1 MTRSLAVCVLCCAS
15 VTVVSAADAP
25 LFPDP
30 DLEAAVRAQVY
41 GKRDNKEPLTVDDVK
56 SLSGISAKGKPI
68 KDLSGLERCAV
79 LAQLEISNAEV
90 TDLSA
95 LRGLTNIQLLT
106 LNNNRIQD
114 VSPLAG
120 MNHLQYLDLG
130 NNQVSD
136 LKPIAQLTGLN
147 TLYLSGNH
155 VVDLSR

>member
-1 MTRSLAVCVLCCAS
+1 MTRSLAVYVLCCAS
-15 VTVVSAADAP
+15 VTVVSAAEAP

-68 KDLSGLERCAV
+68 KDLSGLERCAA

-106 LNNNRIQD
+106 LNNNRIKD

-120 MNHLQYLDLG
+120 MITC
-130 NNQVSD
+130 S
-136 LKPIAQLTGLN
+136 ISI
-147 TLYLSGNH
+147 SGTIRCRTS
-155 VVDLSR
+155 SRSPS